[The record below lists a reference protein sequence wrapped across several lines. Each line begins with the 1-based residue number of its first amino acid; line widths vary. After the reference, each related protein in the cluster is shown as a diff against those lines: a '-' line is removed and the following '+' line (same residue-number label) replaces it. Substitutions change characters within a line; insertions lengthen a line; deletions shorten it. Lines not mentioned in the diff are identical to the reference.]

1 LGLVGVDPH
10 VSDRRSLTRVNS
22 TGKHA
27 CPGRFFAGNE
37 LKAMMA
43 HLLLHYDIGAE
54 VEGVRPKNVHMGQ
67 AIMPNMGAK
76 VMFRKRRA

>member
-1 LGLVGVDPH
+1 MAMSFVAYK
-10 VSDRRSLTRVNS
+10 SD

-43 HLLLHYDIGAE
+43 HVLLNYDIRSE
-54 VEGVRPKNVHMGQ
+54 VEGVRPANLHLGQ
-67 AIMPNMGAK
+67 TTLPNPSAK
-76 VMFRKRRA
+76 VLFRKRRSA